1 MLRSIVRRSRTRA
14 WGEGLRDQYY
24 LRADGHL
31 SISPTAG
38 SVTSDCYNRT
48 CCGSPL
54 CQLTHFNSR
63 STRAPDLEL
72 IGCPARRRL
81 WRTREH
87 ICRARRRKTDRVGT
101 FPVSPWNRTGQI
113 FRVGTRKRLFRKG
126 LRIPLQGA
134 TKSLILLM
142 FLALGGWLRHASC
155 NKRRNKPTNLITSQK
170 NFPLIRYATTHR
182 RRDHRARASR
192 IVSSN
197 AAEGLRMRP
206 R

>member
-1 MLRSIVRRSRTRA
+1 MLLHMLRSIVRRSRTRA

-38 SVTSDCYNRT
+38 SVTSNCYNRT

-87 ICRARRRKTDRVGT
+87 ICRARRRKTNRVGT

-126 LRIPLQGA
+126 LRIPLRGA
-134 TKSLILLM
+134 
-142 FLALGGWLRHASC
+142 
-155 NKRRNKPTNLITSQK
+155 KRRLLLFINGLDIFPTETRT
-170 NFPLIRYATTHR
+170 PVYGEATM
-182 RRDHRARASR
+182 A
-192 IVSSN
+192 V
-197 AAEGLRMRP
+197 
-206 R
+206 